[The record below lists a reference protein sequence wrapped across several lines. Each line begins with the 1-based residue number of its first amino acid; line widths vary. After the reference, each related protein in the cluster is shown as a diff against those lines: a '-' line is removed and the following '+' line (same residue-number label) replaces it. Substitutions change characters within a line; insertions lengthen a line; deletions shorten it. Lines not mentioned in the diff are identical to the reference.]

1 MQAIHSSFISHIGY
15 EPRTQTVIVTFTRG
29 GVYTYKNVNAK
40 TYAAWLKSNSKGSF
54 YATKIKTHYAAVR
67 VA

>member
-1 MQAIHSSFISHIGY
+1 MQTIHSSFISQIGY
-15 EPRTQTVIVTFTRG
+15 EPRTKTAIVTFTRG

-40 TYAAWLKSNSKGSF
+40 TYAAWLRSDSKGSF
-54 YATKIKTHYAAVR
+54 YATKIKTHYASVR